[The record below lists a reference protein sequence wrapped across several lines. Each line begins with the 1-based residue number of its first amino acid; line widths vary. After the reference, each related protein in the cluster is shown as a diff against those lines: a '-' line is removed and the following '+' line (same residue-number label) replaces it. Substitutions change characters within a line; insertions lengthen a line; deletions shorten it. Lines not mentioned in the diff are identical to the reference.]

1 MRIAGVVAE
10 YNPFHNG
17 HAYHLEKTRLDS
29 ACEAT
34 HIVAV
39 MSGSF
44 VQRGEPAIMPKFDRA
59 RAALAGGADLVL
71 ELPVPWCLSSA
82 EGFAFG
88 AVSLLDSLGCVDV
101 LSFGSEAGSI
111 DPLEKA
117 VNLMNSERFE
127 TLLKYFPVS
136 VSSAITS

>member
-71 ELPVPWCLSSA
+71 ELPVPWCLSSMKEYMREKGITELA
-82 EGFAFG
+82 NATYGVPITFSLPEGV
-88 AVSLLDSLGCVDV
+88 AVKGNRTISVNV
-101 LSFGSEAGSI
+101 RIRKSE
-111 DPLEKA
+111 
-117 VNLMNSERFE
+117 
-127 TLLKYFPVS
+127 
-136 VSSAITS
+136 